1 MIQDLVLFVSQAS
14 QKNRRKPQRT
24 AAQRWVSPFFQN
36 LILLTKSFFT
46 MKTTAIH
53 FLLASTATQS
63 TSIDKVLELF
73 ELFGKGDLPAI
84 LAMCS
89 DDVDWLHGGNP
100 GAIPFAKPF
109 HGKEGVAGFFTAI
122 GQSIQVTNLVPSNF
136 RVEGN
141 EVHHDFHVEATV
153 ISTGKSYAA
162 DVEYIWT
169 FDQAGKICRHRSPGD
184 YTQAELAFLG

>member
-1 MIQDLVLFVSQAS
+1 MHS
-14 QKNRRKPQRT
+14 RT
-24 AAQRWVSPFFQN
+24 ALGVSLFSKLSSF
-36 LILLTKSFFT
+36 TKSFSI
-46 MKTTAIH
+46 MKTIAIH
-53 FLLASTATQS
+53 FLLASTTTQS

-73 ELFGKGDLPAI
+73 ELFGAGDLPAI

-100 GAIPFAKPF
+100 GAIPFAKSF

-136 RVEGN
+136 RVEGK

-153 ISTGKSYAA
+153 LSTGKSYTA

-169 FDQAGKICRHRSPGD
+169 FDQDGKICRHRSPGD
-184 YTQAELAFLG
+184 YSQVELAFLG